1 MRARKVRI
9 ASGATTAVMRMI
21 HPMVNGIG
29 WCIGNAAPAASGWSL
44 PQSSRTAWVSEEMEA
59 EELGGLGGVERE
71 RLVLDDHK
79 HVAGL
84 GEGGPGHHL
93 GADAVGDA
101 VLALGQ
107 VSGVVRL
114 S

>member
-1 MRARKVRI
+1 MRARKARI
-9 ASGATTAVMRMI
+9 ASGAITAVMRMI
-21 HPMVNGIG
+21 HPIANGIG

-79 HVAGL
+79 HVAG
-84 GEGGPGHHL
+84 P
-93 GADAVGDA
+93 AVRVEA
-101 VLALGQ
+101 FAIEVTRVSLLLAAGTA
-107 VSGVVRL
+107 
-114 S
+114 